1 MKDKIITRFRLIFS
15 GLKHKQETV
24 VSIRKNYIVSM
35 NEIHATREISLEFP
49 VDKVIFEKLEMI
61 KYTGYESVV
70 LGKLG
75 SPAT

>member
-1 MKDKIITRFRLIFS
+1 
-15 GLKHKQETV
+15 
-24 VSIRKNYIVSM
+24 M
-35 NEIHATREISLEFP
+35 NEVHATREISLEYQ

-75 SPAT
+75 TPAT